1 VGGFLSAI
9 GEVFQGFWEILSSPT
24 MYGSAARLG
33 GFLAFAAL
41 GELVAEKAGTINIS
55 VEGSLLAGAFTG
67 VVAYHITGSS
77 PLGLLA
83 GMAGGLLVAAIQG
96 NMSHRLTADQ
106 FVVGLTANVLVLG
119 LTGFLN
125 GIIDPV
131 ARRAAVWEIPLLS
144 DIPLVG
150 PALFGQ
156 TWPTY
161 LLYPLIPLTWW
172 LLYRTRWGLEVRAVG
187 ENPGAA
193 DVSGIDVNKRR
204 RQAIYYGGILA
215 GLGGAFLVLGQVG
228 SFSPGAVG
236 GRGFIAIAAV
246 YFGGWRLSGVLIGAY
261 LFGLA
266 DAFRLAL
273 PSILGN
279 VDPPLDGPLVDALSN
294 AQFLAALPYVL
305 TLVVMYAI
313 TKQFRQPAAL
323 SQPFIR
329 GIR

>member
-1 VGGFLSAI
+1 MGDFFSALVDI
-9 GEVFQGFWEILSSPT
+9 FGSET
-24 MYGSAARLG
+24 MYGSAVRLG

-55 VEGSLLAGAFTG
+55 VEGSLLAGAFAGTVGYHLTESSVIGLVVGIAAG
-67 VVAYHITGSS
+67 VLIAS
-77 PLGLLA
+77 
-83 GMAGGLLVAAIQG
+83 IQA

-119 LTGFLN
+119 LAGYFSA
-125 GIIDPV
+125 IIDPM
-131 ARRAAVWEIPLLS
+131 ARRAAVVQIPGLV
-144 DIPLVG
+144 DIPLIG

-187 ENPGAA
+187 ENPQAS

-204 RQAIYYGGILA
+204 RQAILYGGALA

-228 SFSPGAVG
+228 SFDTAAVG

-246 YFGGWRLSGVLIGAY
+246 YFGGWTLGGTLFGAF

-266 DAFRLAL
+266 DAFRLTV
-273 PSILGN
+273 PVLGYQF
-279 VDPPLDGPLVDALSN
+279 N
-294 AQFLAALPYVL
+294 AQMLAALPYVL
-305 TLVVMYAI
+305 TIVVMVVI
-313 TKQFRQPAAL
+313 TKQMRQPKAL
-323 SQPFIR
+323 AQPFIR
-329 GIR
+329 GLR

>member
-1 VGGFLSAI
+1 MGDFFSALLDI
-9 GEVFQGFWEILSSPT
+9 FGSET
-24 MYGSAARLG
+24 MYGSAVRLG

-67 VVAYHITGSS
+67 TVGYHLTESSVV
-77 PLGLLA
+77 GLAA
-83 GMAGGLLVAAIQG
+83 GVFGGVLIALIQA

-119 LTGFLN
+119 LAGFFN
-125 GIIDPV
+125 AIIDPL
-131 ARRAAVWEIPLLS
+131 ARRTMVVEIPGLV
-144 DIPLVG
+144 DIPLIG

-187 ENPGAA
+187 ENPQAS

-204 RQAIYYGGILA
+204 RQAIVYGGVLA

-228 SFSPGAVG
+228 TFDTAAVG

-246 YFGGWRLSGVLIGAY
+246 YFGGWTLGGT
-261 LFGLA
+261 LFGCLVFGFA
-266 DAFRLAL
+266 DAFRLTV
-273 PSILGN
+273 PVLGYQF
-279 VDPPLDGPLVDALSN
+279 N
-294 AQFLAALPYVL
+294 AQMLAALPYVL
-305 TLVVMYAI
+305 TIVVMVAI
-313 TKQFRQPAAL
+313 TKQMRQPKAL
-323 SQPFIR
+323 AQPFIR
-329 GIR
+329 GLR

>member
-1 VGGFLSAI
+1 MGDFFGALGDIFT
-9 GEVFQGFWEILSSPT
+9 SPT
-24 MYGSAARLG
+24 MYGSAVRLG

-41 GELVAEKAGTINIS
+41 GELIAEKAGTINIS

-67 VVAYHITGSS
+67 AVAFHITDSTW
-77 PLGLLA
+77 LGLLA
-83 GMAGGLLVAAIQG
+83 GIAGGFAIAWIQA

-119 LTGFLN
+119 LAGFLN
-125 GIIDPV
+125 GIIDPS
-131 ARRAAVWEIPLLS
+131 ASRASVLEIPLLS
-144 DIPLVG
+144 DIPLFG

-161 LLYPLIPLTWW
+161 LLYPLVPLTWW

-187 ENPGAA
+187 ENPQAA
-193 DVSGIDVNKRR
+193 DVSGIHVNKRR
-204 RQAIYYGGILA
+204 REAIYYGGILA

-228 SFSPGAVG
+228 SFDTGSVG

-246 YFGGWRLSGVLIGAY
+246 YFGGWRLGGVLLGSF

-273 PSILGN
+273 PVLGYQ
-279 VDPPLDGPLVDALSN
+279 LN
-294 AQFLAALPYVL
+294 AQLLAALPYVL

-323 SQPFIR
+323 AQPFIR
-329 GIR
+329 GLR

>member
-1 VGGFLSAI
+1 MGDFFGALGDIFT
-9 GEVFQGFWEILSSPT
+9 SPT
-24 MYGSAARLG
+24 MYGSAVRLG

-67 VVAYHITGSS
+67 AVAFDLTESTWI
-77 PLGLLA
+77 GLIVGA
-83 GMAGGLLVAAIQG
+83 IGGLVIASIQA

-119 LTGFLN
+119 LAGFLN
-125 GIIDPV
+125 GIIDPA
-131 ARRAAVWEIPLLS
+131 ARRASVIEIPLLS
-144 DIPLVG
+144 DIPLFG
-150 PALFGQ
+150 PALFGE

-161 LLYPLIPLTWW
+161 LLYPLVPLTWW
-172 LLYRTRWGLEVRAVG
+172 LLYKTRWGLEVRAVG
-187 ENPGAA
+187 ENPQAA

-228 SFSPGAVG
+228 SFDTGAVG

-246 YFGGWRLSGVLIGAY
+246 YFGGWRLGGVLLGSF

-273 PSILGN
+273 PVLGYS
-279 VDPPLDGPLVDALSN
+279 LN
-294 AQFLAALPYVL
+294 AQFLAAFPYLL
-305 TLVVMYAI
+305 TLIVMYAI

-323 SQPFIR
+323 AQPFIR
-329 GIR
+329 GLR

>member
-1 VGGFLSAI
+1 MGDFFGALADIFT
-9 GEVFQGFWEILSSPT
+9 SPT
-24 MYGSAARLG
+24 MYGSAVRLG

-67 VVAYHITGSS
+67 TVAFHLTESTW
-77 PLGLLA
+77 LGLIVGA
-83 GMAGGLLVAAIQG
+83 IGGLIVAWIQA

-119 LTGFLN
+119 LAGFLN
-125 GIIDPV
+125 GIIDPA
-131 ARRAAVWEIPLLS
+131 ARRAAVIEIPLLV
-144 DIPLVG
+144 DIPLFG
-150 PALFGQ
+150 PALFGE

-172 LLYRTRWGLEVRAVG
+172 LLYKTRWGLEVRAVG
-187 ENPGAA
+187 ENPQAA

-204 RQAIYYGGILA
+204 REAIYYGGILA

-228 SFSPGAVG
+228 SFDTGAVG

-246 YFGGWRLSGVLIGAY
+246 YFGGWRLGGVLLGSF

-273 PSILGN
+273 PVLGYSI
-279 VDPPLDGPLVDALSN
+279 N
-294 AQFLAALPYVL
+294 AQFLAAFPYLL

-323 SQPFIR
+323 AQPFVR
-329 GIR
+329 GLR

>member
-1 VGGFLSAI
+1 MGDFFSALADI
-9 GEVFQGFWEILSSPT
+9 FSSPT
-24 MYGSAARLG
+24 MYGSAVRLG

-41 GELVAEKAGTINIS
+41 GELVAQKAGTINIS

-67 VVAYHITGSS
+67 AIGYDLTGST
-77 PLGLLA
+77 PLGLLVGA
-83 GMAGGLLVAAIQG
+83 AGGLSVALIQA

-106 FVVGLTANVLVLG
+106 FVVGLTANILVLG
-119 LTGFLN
+119 LAGFLN
-125 GIIDPV
+125 ASLDPV
-131 ARRAAVWEIPLLS
+131 TRRAAVVEIPLLS
-144 DIPLVG
+144 DIPLIG

-156 TWPTY
+156 TWPMY

-187 ENPGAA
+187 ENPQAS

-204 RQAIYYGGILA
+204 RQAIYYGGLLA

-228 SFSPGAVG
+228 SFDTAAVG

-246 YFGGWRLSGVLIGAY
+246 YFGNWT
-261 LFGLA
+261 LFGTVLGSLVFGFA
-266 DAFRLAL
+266 DAFRLSV
-273 PSILGN
+273 PVLGYQ
-279 VDPPLDGPLVDALSN
+279 LN
-294 AQFLAALPYVL
+294 AQLLAALPYVL

-329 GIR
+329 GLR

>member
-1 VGGFLSAI
+1 MGDFFSALADI
-9 GEVFQGFWEILSSPT
+9 FSSPT
-24 MYGSAARLG
+24 MYGSAVRLG
-33 GFLAFAAL
+33 GFIAFAAL

-55 VEGSLLAGAFTG
+55 VEGSLLAGAFLG
-67 VVAYHITGSS
+67 AIGYDLTGST
-77 PLGLLA
+77 PLGLMT
-83 GMAGGLLVAAIQG
+83 GIVGGLLVALIQA

-106 FVVGLTANVLVLG
+106 FVVGLTASILVLG
-119 LTGFLN
+119 LAGFLN
-125 GIIDPV
+125 AILDP
-131 ARRAAVWEIPLLS
+131 ATRRASVLEIPVLS
-144 DIPLVG
+144 DIPLIG

-187 ENPGAA
+187 ENPQAS

-204 RQAIYYGGILA
+204 RQAIYYGGMLA

-228 SFSPGAVG
+228 SFDTAAVG

-246 YFGGWRLSGVLIGAY
+246 YFGSWT
-261 LFGLA
+261 LFGTLLGALVFGFA

-273 PSILGN
+273 PVLGYR
-279 VDPPLDGPLVDALSN
+279 LN
-294 AQFLAALPYVL
+294 AQMLAALPYVL

-313 TKQFRQPAAL
+313 TKRFRQPAAL
-323 SQPFIR
+323 AQPFVR
-329 GIR
+329 GLR

>member
-1 VGGFLSAI
+1 VGDFFSALADI
-9 GEVFQGFWEILSSPT
+9 FSSPAL
-24 MYGSAARLG
+24 YSSAVRLG

-55 VEGSLLAGAFTG
+55 VEGSLLAGAFTATIGYDLTQSVPMGLVTGIVGG
-67 VVAYHITGSS
+67 V
-77 PLGLLA
+77 
-83 GMAGGLLVAAIQG
+83 LVALIQA

-119 LTGFLN
+119 LAGFLN
-125 GIIDPV
+125 ANLDPI
-131 ARRAAVWEIPLLS
+131 ARRAFVLEIPVLS
-144 DIPLVG
+144 DIPLIG

-187 ENPGAA
+187 ENPQAA

-204 RQAIYYGGILA
+204 RQAIYYGGALA
-215 GLGGAFLVLGQVG
+215 GLGGGFLVLGQIG
-228 SFSPGAVG
+228 SFDTAAVG

-246 YFGGWRLSGVLIGAY
+246 YFGGWTLSGTVLGS
-261 LFGLA
+261 LVFGFA
-266 DAFRLAL
+266 DAFRLAV
-273 PSILGN
+273 PVLGYR
-279 VDPPLDGPLVDALSN
+279 LN
-294 AQFLAALPYVL
+294 AQMMAALPYVL

-313 TKQFRQPAAL
+313 TKRFRQPAAL

-329 GIR
+329 GLR

>member
-1 VGGFLSAI
+1 MGDFFGAL
-9 GEVFQGFWEILSSPT
+9 GEIFTSPT
-24 MYGSAARLG
+24 MYGSAVRLG

-67 VVAYHITGSS
+67 AVAFDLTESTW
-77 PLGLLA
+77 LGLIA
-83 GMAGGLLVAAIQG
+83 GAIGGLVIAGIQA

-119 LTGFLN
+119 LAGFLN
-125 GIIDPV
+125 GIIDPA
-131 ARRAAVWEIPLLS
+131 ARRASVIEIPLLV
-144 DIPLVG
+144 DIPLFG
-150 PALFGQ
+150 PALFGE

-172 LLYRTRWGLEVRAVG
+172 LLYKTRWGLEVRAVG
-187 ENPGAA
+187 ENPQAA

-204 RQAIYYGGILA
+204 RQALYYGGILA

-228 SFSPGAVG
+228 AFDTGAVG

-246 YFGGWRLSGVLIGAY
+246 YFGGWRLGGVLLGSF

-273 PSILGN
+273 PVLGYS
-279 VDPPLDGPLVDALSN
+279 LN
-294 AQFLAALPYVL
+294 AQFLAAFPYLL
-305 TLVVMYAI
+305 TLIVMYAI

-323 SQPFIR
+323 AQPFIR
-329 GIR
+329 GLR

>member
-1 VGGFLSAI
+1 MGDFFGALGDIFT
-9 GEVFQGFWEILSSPT
+9 SPT
-24 MYGSAARLG
+24 MYGSAVRLG

-67 VVAYHITGSS
+67 TVAFHLTESTW
-77 PLGLLA
+77 LGLLVGA
-83 GMAGGLLVAAIQG
+83 MGGLIIAWIQA

-119 LTGFLN
+119 LAGFLN
-125 GIIDPV
+125 GIIDPA
-131 ARRAAVWEIPLLS
+131 ARRASIIEIPLLV
-144 DIPLVG
+144 DIPLFG
-150 PALFGQ
+150 PALFGE

-172 LLYRTRWGLEVRAVG
+172 LLYKTRWGLEVRAVG
-187 ENPGAA
+187 ENPQAA

-204 RQAIYYGGILA
+204 REAIYYGGILA

-228 SFSPGAVG
+228 SFDTGAVG

-246 YFGGWRLSGVLIGAY
+246 YFGGWRLGGVLLGSF

-273 PSILGN
+273 PVLGYS
-279 VDPPLDGPLVDALSN
+279 LN
-294 AQFLAALPYVL
+294 AQLLAAFPYL
-305 TLVVMYAI
+305 ITLVVMYAI

-323 SQPFIR
+323 AQPFIR
-329 GIR
+329 GLR